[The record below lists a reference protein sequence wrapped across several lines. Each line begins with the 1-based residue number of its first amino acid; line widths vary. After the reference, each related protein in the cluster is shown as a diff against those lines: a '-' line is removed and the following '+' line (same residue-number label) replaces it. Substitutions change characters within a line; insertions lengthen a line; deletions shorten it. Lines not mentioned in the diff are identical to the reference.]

1 MAEGFIE
8 TVQML
13 KKNGKYVKCI
23 RLVDAEA
30 GRNIEANEDRA
41 TPADAGEQSSG
52 VQNAIPF

>member
-1 MAEGFIE
+1 M
-8 TVQML
+8 QML